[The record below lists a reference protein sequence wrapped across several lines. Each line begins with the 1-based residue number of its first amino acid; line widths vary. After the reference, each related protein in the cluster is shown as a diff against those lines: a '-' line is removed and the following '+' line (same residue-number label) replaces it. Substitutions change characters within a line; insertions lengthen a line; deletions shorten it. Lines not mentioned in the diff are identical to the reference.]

1 MSQLSPQD
9 PGSGGD
15 VQAWEMSSLGGW
27 EPGWGAWQMARKCG
41 NLWVPPL
48 DSRPDLPG
56 SVWSPCNW
64 VSAGP
69 SLHATLSPVGV
80 PPLPGA
86 STCLAHMTAPC
97 VMSALGLEWEFLGK
111 ATGGGCR
118 ALEGPPPLLEGVEEG
133 TVLGKGSRAAEGQ
146 WCQLLTLLHTR
157 VPRPDPRCG
166 FFLAWAAGSVRMGV
180 SRGAGMWGL
189 GGWPFPQLLQDSRS
203 EHHSFQAVESDTTW
217 PATSH
222 LYSSE

>member
-64 VSAGP
+64 VSTGP

-118 ALEGPPPLLEGVEEG
+118 ALEGTPPPRRSGRRHCA
-133 TVLGKGSRAAEGQ
+133 GKGFQGCGGAVVPAPNSSTHSCPKTRPTLRLLSGLGSRQREDGGKQGCRDVGTWGVAIPAA
-146 WCQLLTLLHTR
+146 
-157 VPRPDPRCG
+157 
-166 FFLAWAAGSVRMGV
+166 AAGQQV
-180 SRGAGMWGL
+180 
-189 GGWPFPQLLQDSRS
+189 
-203 EHHSFQAVESDTTW
+203 
-217 PATSH
+217 
-222 LYSSE
+222 